1 MEYSAVYAAS
11 KSAFRYHQM
20 KSNVP
25 WSPSP
30 TSRREP
36 RPSRG
41 SPFLSASHCGFS
53 TRRSRLS
60 GVIDRYNNRAR
71 TGTATDD
78 GLGAA
83 APLAKT
89 RPQQVQRTC
98 GAPQFPCACHVMER
112 QPRRHE
118 PRPMAMIFETF
129 TMHVP
134 TATACLGA
142 VGMSEARRCHL
153 QREEELWGRTQTPG
167 RVADYA
173 TSNRVS
179 TCCTC

>member
-1 MEYSAVYAAS
+1 M
-11 KSAFRYHQM
+11 
-20 KSNVP
+20 
-25 WSPSP
+25 
-30 TSRREP
+30 
-36 RPSRG
+36 
-41 SPFLSASHCGFS
+41 SASHWRFS

-60 GVIDRYNNRAR
+60 GVIDRYNNNRVR

-179 TCCTC
+179 TCVDVLQSGCGHMICVNNGNIRIYQLKQIPTSELLIF